1 MTRARVAFALFCGL
15 AVCCAMMYIT
25 SDAGDETAYASVE
38 KASNKGDFVHNIGGP
53 SSVDSTDVQKAGWIF
68 TNTPD
73 GRMRLQDYLDNVE
86 KKIEAETSARKRDVA
101 NVRAQ
106 MERNEAFNAAA
117 RSKLKKR
124 LLARMEKN
132 AKKAKR
138 DLARAMRWVQSK
150 FAKAA
155 EISNKRKASNIKR
168 SKALRARAA
177 AYKRE
182 ARRQLNTAVIAQQ
195 RAMAAYKSAINRRI
209 RQTDKAVHK
218 NAAQIISNAKAAEK
232 ALNNAVSLFDRKA
245 MQAAA
250 GAAAGRSKLR
260 AQLLAQD
267 KATRAMANNKLK
279 VAIMKTAAHFRRVRM
294 QMAKDRSHADF
305 ALKTATTRFTASLDA
320 FKALNTKRFAKTV
333 KDIKAAR
340 AEAKQRVG
348 LAKAEFFTKIR
359 LLQATVKTQVSKTNA
374 RIDQLSGVVQKHK
387 YNQAKVNSNVRAEMD
402 RMIKIGKTRYEQ
414 HLKKDRELRA
424 LVKANKAATDA
435 RLKAMANHYSAQLGA
450 IQKQMKRNRAHASR
464 RLATETSK
472 LYSAISK
479 SEKAQMK
486 INGKLA
492 TQTRR
497 ARIDIAT
504 ALRSA
509 KDDFANRMSALHKV
523 VTDNDK
529 KYEKKMDSLTGI
541 VRANAIKNRQGR
553 ELISASQKANRLAL
567 QNALSAAIRKGE
579 RRMQA
584 AENKLVGLNKK
595 TKAALNVRIVAQI
608 SALKKSA
615 ERSIN
620 NLRMESKA
628 ARAEM
633 KKQLFYAVDSMARE
647 AKKNLVAAKA
657 TAAKMY
663 NKAFQQ
669 QAMASEKNAA
679 ARAKLAKSIATE
691 KKIAQRTL
699 DAAVATM
706 ERSMLALKT
715 QTRKSIKKTN
725 GRVDKWALQIK
736 TEAREVRGLMK
747 AQLTKLSG
755 DISTMRA
762 KSKSAISKANTKSA
776 AGFSEVNKKIAAAF
790 VAARKKSAAKF
801 SKLFEYMA
809 KERAKADAHLK
820 STINILND
828 KIAKQAA
835 LEDSRFRKTVKDI
848 KKARADAAK
857 EVKKARQ
864 EFGTAIITAT
874 SKIKAQEKRLMG
886 EIAVVSGMQVKNT
899 AQQRVVNRRTQKEM
913 GTIRK
918 TANERY
924 SKSKR
929 ARGRLAR
936 LLDENKKAAQQEVQA
951 LDKLFT
957 SKLNEVRK
965 KADSDAKAA
974 GNDLKKKTK
983 ALYTHLAAVQLEAL
997 ANNKKN
1003 SAEIVAYGK
1012 KSQAAI
1018 KEARAG
1024 FNSSLNQLAN
1034 KIVAHRKKTEKGL
1047 SVISGVIRHNKA
1059 NGKRARALIRKQ
1071 NKALGAD
1078 LNAQI
1083 AKFIQQGEA
1092 QAKAIADR
1100 ARSRLAR
1107 SKRALL
1113 VEISSKV
1120 ESTADNL
1127 FKMIQGNHKTIADNY
1142 LSMKA
1147 YSSTASDK
1155 LVKYVTNGKG
1165 KNLSSIG
1172 DLLINVA
1179 ALSKVKPSKSLG
1191 IGAGSKKIKNI
1202 FSMSKI
1208 PVQGSYTLV
1217 NGLVNEYTS
1226 VTNACRL
1233 RWPMG
1238 LGKYLLGRLEA
1249 SMLKKGVLQVDKLQ
1263 GKPGN
1268 YVFMN
1273 GRALGL
1279 SNKLNSFE
1287 DLAVQ
1292 MHKYEANLSKM
1303 TAKIAGKWKVKKGKY
1318 VNPPQWDGK

>member
-1 MTRARVAFALFCGL
+1 MG
-15 AVCCAMMYIT
+15 
-25 SDAGDETAYASVE
+25 
-38 KASNKGDFVHNIGGP
+38 
-53 SSVDSTDVQKAGWIF
+53 
-68 TNTPD
+68 
-73 GRMRLQDYLDNVE
+73 
-86 KKIEAETSARKRDVA
+86 
-101 NVRAQ
+101 
-106 MERNEAFNAAA
+106 
-117 RSKLKKR
+117 
-124 LLARMEKN
+124 
-132 AKKAKR
+132 
-138 DLARAMRWVQSK
+138 
-150 FAKAA
+150 
-155 EISNKRKASNIKR
+155 
-168 SKALRARAA
+168 
-177 AYKRE
+177 
-182 ARRQLNTAVIAQQ
+182 
-195 RAMAAYKSAINRRI
+195 
-209 RQTDKAVHK
+209 
-218 NAAQIISNAKAAEK
+218 
-232 ALNNAVSLFDRKA
+232 
-245 MQAAA
+245 
-250 GAAAGRSKLR
+250 
-260 AQLLAQD
+260 
-267 KATRAMANNKLK
+267 
-279 VAIMKTAAHFRRVRM
+279 
-294 QMAKDRSHADF
+294 
-305 ALKTATTRFTASLDA
+305 
-320 FKALNTKRFAKTV
+320 
-333 KDIKAAR
+333 
-340 AEAKQRVG
+340 
-348 LAKAEFFTKIR
+348 
-359 LLQATVKTQVSKTNA
+359 
-374 RIDQLSGVVQKHK
+374 
-387 YNQAKVNSNVRAEMD
+387 
-402 RMIKIGKTRYEQ
+402 
-414 HLKKDRELRA
+414 
-424 LVKANKAATDA
+424 
-435 RLKAMANHYSAQLGA
+435 
-450 IQKQMKRNRAHASR
+450 
-464 RLATETSK
+464 
-472 LYSAISK
+472 
-479 SEKAQMK
+479 
-486 INGKLA
+486 
-492 TQTRR
+492 
-497 ARIDIAT
+497 
-504 ALRSA
+504 
-509 KDDFANRMSALHKV
+509 
-523 VTDNDK
+523 
-529 KYEKKMDSLTGI
+529 
-541 VRANAIKNRQGR
+541 
-553 ELISASQKANRLAL
+553 
-567 QNALSAAIRKGE
+567 
-579 RRMQA
+579 
-584 AENKLVGLNKK
+584 
-595 TKAALNVRIVAQI
+595 
-608 SALKKSA
+608 
-615 ERSIN
+615 
-620 NLRMESKA
+620 
-628 ARAEM
+628 
-633 KKQLFYAVDSMARE
+633 
-647 AKKNLVAAKA
+647 
-657 TAAKMY
+657 
-663 NKAFQQ
+663 
-669 QAMASEKNAA
+669 
-679 ARAKLAKSIATE
+679 
-691 KKIAQRTL
+691 
-699 DAAVATM
+699 
-706 ERSMLALKT
+706 
-715 QTRKSIKKTN
+715 
-725 GRVDKWALQIK
+725 
-736 TEAREVRGLMK
+736 
-747 AQLTKLSG
+747 
-755 DISTMRA
+755 
-762 KSKSAISKANTKSA
+762 
-776 AGFSEVNKKIAAAF
+776 EVNKKIAAAF

-983 ALYTHLAAVQLEAL
+983 ALYTHLAEVQLEAL

-1059 NGKRARALIRKQ
+1059 NGKRARA
-1071 NKALGAD
+1071 
-1078 LNAQI
+1078 QI

-1147 YSSTASDK
+1147 YSSTASNK
-1155 LVKYVTNGKG
+1155 LIKYVTNGKG

-1287 DLAVQ
+1287 ALAVQ